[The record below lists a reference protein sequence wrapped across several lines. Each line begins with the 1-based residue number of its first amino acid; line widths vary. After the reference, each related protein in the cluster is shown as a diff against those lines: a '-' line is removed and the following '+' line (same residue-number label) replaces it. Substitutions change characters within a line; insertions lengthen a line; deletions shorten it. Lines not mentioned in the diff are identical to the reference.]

1 MRSGLLLSFALLFVS
16 SPALAQ
22 SARLSYARLPGAES
36 CADQQEF
43 QDRVATQMGGTDPF
57 VSEGPRRIEITLS
70 RRGPGFQGA
79 LGLDEGDGVAPRSLE
94 VVGRTCSNVVD
105 DLAVTISMTLRTAK
119 TAPLAPLPALP
130 APSPEPTPPALLP
143 PPAVVSHTPPRPS
156 PPLAHRPWLF
166 QIGAGASLA
175 GGFSPGP
182 VVGITG
188 LAGARWPAA
197 FLSLQ
202 LEGRG
207 DLPASGTAGTGV
219 RVQTGF
225 AGGSLVPCYRRPWF
239 FACGLVSVGRL
250 ALSTSSGSVAGFYAG
265 TGPRVGLELPLVRER
280 LSAEVGGDLLVNLT
294 HPALVLRD
302 RALWRV
308 PAVSGLAGLRLVAF
322 F

>member
-1 MRSGLLLSFALLFVS
+1 
-16 SPALAQ
+16 
-22 SARLSYARLPGAES
+22 
-36 CADQQEF
+36 
-43 QDRVATQMGGTDPF
+43 
-57 VSEGPRRIEITLS
+57 
-70 RRGPGFQGA
+70 
-79 LGLDEGDGVAPRSLE
+79 
-94 VVGRTCSNVVD
+94 
-105 DLAVTISMTLRTAK
+105 
-119 TAPLAPLPALP
+119 
-130 APSPEPTPPALLP
+130 
-143 PPAVVSHTPPRPS
+143 
-156 PPLAHRPWLF
+156 
-166 QIGAGASLA
+166 
-175 GGFSPGP
+175 
-182 VVGITG
+182 VGITG

-219 RVQTGF
+219 QVQTGF